1 MFLRALAFN
10 AEKLHDDQVWRRAE
24 RSARWMAWKDIKA
37 TFFIYPFR
45 AQAAGRDITE
55 RVQKLA
61 SLGHEKNPLTL

>member
-1 MFLRALAFN
+1 LRL
-10 AEKLHDDQVWRRAE
+10 AE
-24 RSARWMAWKDIKA
+24 RSARWMTRNDIKD

-45 AQAAGRDITE
+45 AQVAGRDITE